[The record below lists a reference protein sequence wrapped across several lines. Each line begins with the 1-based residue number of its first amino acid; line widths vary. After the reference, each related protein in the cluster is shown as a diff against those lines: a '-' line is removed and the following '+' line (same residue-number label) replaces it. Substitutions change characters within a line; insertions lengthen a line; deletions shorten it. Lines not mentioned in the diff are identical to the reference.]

1 MRNIEPANL
10 DQTTLI
16 DGGSYVPADHH
27 HPHLIIFSGTNSG
40 RRHKLRRGITTV
52 GRSPT
57 TDISL
62 NDDRVSRVHCI
73 IEWMGDTIAIE
84 DKGSTNGTFVDS
96 CRVSRAILSPGVI
109 FQLGHSMMKIEYKTE
124 AEIRLE
130 ESLLYSATFDTLT
143 GIFNRYHF
151 LKLAAMEL
159 AYAGRHTLPVGI
171 IMADIDDFKS
181 VNDTYGHQW
190 GDFVLS
196 KFANMVIENKR
207 TEDLVA
213 RYGGDEFIIL
223 PRGEAGREA
232 LHAYCERIRQAV
244 EDFKFS
250 FDSAP
255 VGITVSIGFHFKKIE
270 PGDPDTMVA
279 DLIHQADQ
287 ALYIAKEKGRNR
299 TESLVDE
306 PPCVDK
312 APLEQRD
319 ESIPENRQAAGKAS
333 RKARIFSSGSGPR
346 PRANRSQAA

>member
-1 MRNIEPANL
+1 MRNTEPANL
-10 DQTTLI
+10 DQTTII
-16 DGGSYVPADHH
+16 DGGSCVPADHH
-27 HPHLIIFSGTNSG
+27 HPYLIIFSGTNSG
-40 RRHKLRRGITTV
+40 RRHKLRRGITAI

-57 TDISL
+57 TDIIL

-96 CRVSRAILSPGVI
+96 CRVSRAILSPGAI

-124 AEIRLE
+124 AEIRPE

-151 LKLAAMEL
+151 IKLASMEM
-159 AYAGRHTLPVGI
+159 AYAGRHMLPVGI

-196 KFANMVIENKR
+196 KFANIVMENKR

-223 PRGEAGREA
+223 PRGEASRDA
-232 LHAYCERIRQAV
+232 LHAYCERIRHAV

-255 VGITVSIGFHFKKIE
+255 VGITVSIGFHLKKIDHD
-270 PGDPDTMVA
+270 DPETMVSE
-279 DLIHQADQ
+279 LIHDADQ
-287 ALYIAKEKGRNR
+287 ALYLAKEKGRNR
-299 TESLVDE
+299 TESLIEDSPRIGV
-306 PPCVDK
+306 
-312 APLEQRD
+312 APLQQGA
-319 ESIPENRQAAGKAS
+319 EST
-333 RKARIFSSGSGPR
+333 
-346 PRANRSQAA
+346 

>member
-1 MRNIEPANL
+1 
-10 DQTTLI
+10 
-16 DGGSYVPADHH
+16 
-27 HPHLIIFSGTNSG
+27 
-40 RRHKLRRGITTV
+40 
-52 GRSPT
+52 
-57 TDISL
+57 
-62 NDDRVSRVHCI
+62 
-73 IEWMGDTIAIE
+73 MGDTIAIE

-96 CRVSRAILSPGVI
+96 CRVSRAILSPGAI

-151 LKLAAMEL
+151 IKLASMEM
-159 AYAGRHTLPVGI
+159 AYAGRHMLPVGI

-196 KFANMVIENKR
+196 KFANIVMENKR

-223 PRGEAGREA
+223 PRGEASRDA
-232 LHAYCERIRQAV
+232 LHAYCERIRHAV

-255 VGITVSIGFHFKKIE
+255 VGITVSIGFHLKKIDHD
-270 PGDPDTMVA
+270 DPETMVSE
-279 DLIHQADQ
+279 LIHDADQ
-287 ALYIAKEKGRNR
+287 ALYLAKEKGRNR
-299 TESLVDE
+299 TESLIEDSPRIGV
-306 PPCVDK
+306 
-312 APLEQRD
+312 APLQQGA
-319 ESIPENRQAAGKAS
+319 EST
-333 RKARIFSSGSGPR
+333 
-346 PRANRSQAA
+346 

>member
-1 MRNIEPANL
+1 MRNIETANL
-10 DQTTLI
+10 DQTTVI
-16 DGGSYVPADHH
+16 DGGSYVPTDTHY
-27 HPHLIIFSGTNSG
+27 PHLIIFSGTNSG
-40 RRHKLRRGITTV
+40 RRHKLKRGITTI

-57 TDISL
+57 TDIDI

-73 IEWMGDTIAIE
+73 IEWMGDTITIE

-96 CRVSRAILSPGVI
+96 SRVSRAVLPPGVA

-151 LKLAAMEL
+151 IKLASMEI
-159 AYAGRHTLPVGI
+159 AYAGRHMLPVGI

-196 KFANMVIENKR
+196 KFANIVIENKR

-223 PRGEAGREA
+223 PRGDVSQEAMY
-232 LHAYCERIRQAV
+232 AYCERIRHAV

-255 VGITVSIGFHFKKIE
+255 IGITVSIGFHFKKIDRD
-270 PGDPDTMVA
+270 DPETMVS
-279 DLIHQADQ
+279 DLIHHADQ
-287 ALYIAKEKGRNR
+287 ALYLAKEKGRNR
-299 TESLVDE
+299 TESLV
-306 PPCVDK
+306 
-312 APLEQRD
+312 
-319 ESIPENRQAAGKAS
+319 
-333 RKARIFSSGSGPR
+333 SSYGS
-346 PRANRSQAA
+346 

>member
-1 MRNIEPANL
+1 VRNIEPANL
-10 DQTTLI
+10 DQTTII

-40 RRHKLRRGITTV
+40 RRHKLRCGITTV

-62 NDDRVSRVHCI
+62 NDDRVSRLHCI

-96 CRVSRAILSPGVI
+96 CRVSRAILSPGAI

-151 LKLAAMEL
+151 IKLASMEM
-159 AYAGRHTLPVGI
+159 AYAGRHMLPVGI

-196 KFANMVIENKR
+196 KFANIVMENKR

-223 PRGEAGREA
+223 PRGEASRDA
-232 LHAYCERIRQAV
+232 LHAYCERIRHAV

-255 VGITVSIGFHFKKIE
+255 VGITVSIGFHLKKIDHD
-270 PGDPDTMVA
+270 DPETMVSE
-279 DLIHQADQ
+279 LIHDADQ
-287 ALYIAKEKGRNR
+287 ALYLAKEKGRNR
-299 TESLVDE
+299 TESLIEDSPRIGV
-306 PPCVDK
+306 
-312 APLEQRD
+312 APLQQGA
-319 ESIPENRQAAGKAS
+319 EST
-333 RKARIFSSGSGPR
+333 
-346 PRANRSQAA
+346 

>member
-1 MRNIEPANL
+1 MAECTITGIQRINTGRGFCLKPFFLKRPMQNIEPANL
-10 DQTTLI
+10 DQTTII
-16 DGGSYVPADHH
+16 DGGSYVPTDTHY
-27 HPHLIIFSGTNSG
+27 PHLIIFLGTNSG
-40 RRHKLRRGITTV
+40 RRHKLKRGITTI

-57 TDISL
+57 TDIDI

-73 IEWMGDTIAIE
+73 IEWMGDTITIE

-96 CRVSRAILSPGVI
+96 SRVSRAVLPPGVA

-151 LKLAAMEL
+151 IKLASMEM
-159 AYAGRHTLPVGI
+159 AYAGRHMLPVGI

-196 KFANMVIENKR
+196 KFANIVIENKR

-223 PRGEAGREA
+223 PRGDASREA
-232 LHAYCERIRQAV
+232 IYAFCERIRYAL
-244 EDFKFS
+244 ESYKFS
-250 FDSAP
+250 FDRSSLG
-255 VGITVSIGFHFKKIE
+255 VTTSIGFHLMQIE
-270 PGDPDTMVA
+270 HKDPQVSLS
-279 DLIHQADQ
+279 DLIHLADK
-287 ALYIAKEKGRNR
+287 ALYRAKERGRNR
-299 TESLVDE
+299 TESLD
-306 PPCVDK
+306 
-312 APLEQRD
+312 
-319 ESIPENRQAAGKAS
+319 
-333 RKARIFSSGSGPR
+333 
-346 PRANRSQAA
+346 

>member
-1 MRNIEPANL
+1 MRNIEFATL

-16 DGGSYVPADHH
+16 DGGSHVHVDHH
-27 HPHLIIFSGTNSG
+27 HPHLIIFSGNNSG
-40 RRHKLRRGITTV
+40 RRHKLRRGIMTI

-57 TDISL
+57 TDISI

-73 IEWMGDTIAIE
+73 IEWMGDTITIE

-96 CRVSRAILSPGVI
+96 CRVSRAILSPGVN

-143 GIFNRYHF
+143 EIFNRYHF
-151 LKLAAMEL
+151 IKLALMEL
-159 AYAGRHTLPVGI
+159 AYASRHMLPVGI

-181 VNDTYGHQW
+181 VNDTYGHPW

-196 KFANMVIENKR
+196 KFANIVIENKR

-223 PRGEAGREA
+223 PRGEVSHEA
-232 LHAYCERIRQAV
+232 MRAYCERIRHAV

-255 VGITVSIGFHFKKIE
+255 IGITVSIGFHIKKIE
-270 PGDPDTMVA
+270 GDDPEAMVS
-279 DLIHQADQ
+279 DLIHHADQ
-287 ALYIAKEKGRNR
+287 ALYLAKEKGRNR
-299 TESLVDE
+299 TESLVKE
-306 PPCVDK
+306 SPRLETAPP
-312 APLEQRD
+312 
-319 ESIPENRQAAGKAS
+319 
-333 RKARIFSSGSGPR
+333 
-346 PRANRSQAA
+346 

>member
-1 MRNIEPANL
+1 MRNTEPANL
-10 DQTTLI
+10 DQTTII
-16 DGGSYVPADHH
+16 DGGSCVPADHH
-27 HPHLIIFSGTNSG
+27 HPYLIIFSGTNSG
-40 RRHKLRRGITTV
+40 RRHKLRRGITAI

-62 NDDRVSRVHCI
+62 SDDRVSRVHCI

-96 CRVSRAILSPGVI
+96 CRVSRAILSPGAI

-151 LKLAAMEL
+151 IKLASMEM
-159 AYAGRHTLPVGI
+159 AYAGRHMLPVGI

-196 KFANMVIENKR
+196 KFANIVMENKR

-223 PRGEAGREA
+223 PRGEASRDA
-232 LHAYCERIRQAV
+232 LHAYCERIRHAV

-255 VGITVSIGFHFKKIE
+255 VGITVSIGFHLKKIDHD
-270 PGDPDTMVA
+270 DPETMVSE
-279 DLIHQADQ
+279 LIHDADQ
-287 ALYIAKEKGRNR
+287 ALYLAKEKGRNR
-299 TESLVDE
+299 TESLIEDSPRIGV
-306 PPCVDK
+306 
-312 APLEQRD
+312 APLQQGA
-319 ESIPENRQAAGKAS
+319 EST
-333 RKARIFSSGSGPR
+333 
-346 PRANRSQAA
+346 

>member
-1 MRNIEPANL
+1 LFETIFYLTMRNIEPANL
-10 DQTTLI
+10 DQTTII

-27 HPHLIIFSGTNSG
+27 HPHLIIFSGVNSG
-40 RRHKLRRGITTV
+40 RRHKLKRGITTI

-84 DKGSTNGTFVDS
+84 DKASTNGTFVDS

-109 FQLGHSMMKIEYKTE
+109 FQLGHSMMKIEFKTE

-151 LKLAAMEL
+151 TKLASMEL
-159 AYAGRHTLPVGI
+159 AYASRHMLPVGI

-196 KFANMVIENKR
+196 KFANIVIENKR

-223 PRGEAGREA
+223 PRGEISQETMY
-232 LHAYCERIRQAV
+232 AYCERIRHAL

-255 VGITVSIGFHFKKIE
+255 IGITASIGFHFKKIE
-270 PGDPDTMVA
+270 GDDPDTMVS
-279 DLIHQADQ
+279 DLIQHADQ
-287 ALYIAKEKGRNR
+287 ALYLAKEKGRNR
-299 TESLVDE
+299 TESLMNESPRLDT
-306 PPCVDK
+306 
-312 APLEQRD
+312 APL
-319 ESIPENRQAAGKAS
+319 
-333 RKARIFSSGSGPR
+333 
-346 PRANRSQAA
+346 

>member
-1 MRNIEPANL
+1 MRNTEPANL
-10 DQTTLI
+10 DQTTII
-16 DGGSYVPADHH
+16 DGGSCVPADHH
-27 HPHLIIFSGTNSG
+27 HPYLIIFSGTNSG
-40 RRHKLRRGITTV
+40 RRHKLRRGITAI

-57 TDISL
+57 TDIIL

-96 CRVSRAILSPGVI
+96 CRVSRAILSPGAI

-151 LKLAAMEL
+151 IKLASMEM
-159 AYAGRHTLPVGI
+159 AYAGRHMLPVGI

-196 KFANMVIENKR
+196 KFANIVMENKR

-223 PRGEAGREA
+223 PRGEASRDA
-232 LHAYCERIRQAV
+232 LHAYCERIRHAV

-255 VGITVSIGFHFKKIE
+255 VGITVSIGFHLKKIDHD
-270 PGDPDTMVA
+270 DPETMVSE
-279 DLIHQADQ
+279 LIHDADQ
-287 ALYIAKEKGRNR
+287 ALYLAKEKGRNR
-299 TESLVDE
+299 TESLIEDSPRIGV
-306 PPCVDK
+306 
-312 APLEQRD
+312 APLQQGA
-319 ESIPENRQAAGKAS
+319 EST
-333 RKARIFSSGSGPR
+333 
-346 PRANRSQAA
+346 

>member
-10 DQTTLI
+10 DQTTII
-16 DGGSYVPADHH
+16 DGGSFVPADHH

-40 RRHKLRRGITTV
+40 RRHKLRCGITTV

-62 NDDRVSRVHCI
+62 NDDRVSRLHCI
-73 IEWMGDTIAIE
+73 IEWTGDTITIE

-96 CRVSRAILSPGVI
+96 CRVSRAILTPGVF

-151 LKLAAMEL
+151 IKLASMEV
-159 AYAGRHTLPVGI
+159 AYAGRHMLPVGI

-196 KFANMVIENKR
+196 KFANIVIENKR

-223 PRGEAGREA
+223 PRGEASRDA
-232 LHAYCERIRQAV
+232 LHAYCERIRHAV

-255 VGITVSIGFHFKKIE
+255 VGITVSIGFHLKKIDRD
-270 PGDPDTMVA
+270 DPESMVSE
-279 DLIHQADQ
+279 LIHDADQ
-287 ALYIAKEKGRNR
+287 ALYLAKEKGRNR
-299 TESLVDE
+299 TESLVKDST
-306 PPCVDK
+306 CIDV
-312 APLEQRD
+312 APLQRGA
-319 ESIPENRQAAGKAS
+319 EST
-333 RKARIFSSGSGPR
+333 
-346 PRANRSQAA
+346 

>member
-1 MRNIEPANL
+1 MRNTEPANL
-10 DQTTLI
+10 DQTTII
-16 DGGSYVPADHH
+16 DGGSCVPADHH
-27 HPHLIIFSGTNSG
+27 HPYLIIFSGTNSG
-40 RRHKLRRGITTV
+40 RRHKLRRGITAI

-96 CRVSRAILSPGVI
+96 CRVSRAILSPGAI

-151 LKLAAMEL
+151 IKLASMEM
-159 AYAGRHTLPVGI
+159 AYAGRHMLPVGI

-196 KFANMVIENKR
+196 KFANIVMENKR

-223 PRGEAGREA
+223 PRGEASRDA
-232 LHAYCERIRQAV
+232 LHAYCERIRHAV

-255 VGITVSIGFHFKKIE
+255 VGITVSIGFHLKKIDHD
-270 PGDPDTMVA
+270 DPETMVSE
-279 DLIHQADQ
+279 LIHDADQ
-287 ALYIAKEKGRNR
+287 ALYLAKEKGRNR
-299 TESLVDE
+299 TESLIEDSPRIGV
-306 PPCVDK
+306 
-312 APLEQRD
+312 APLQQGA
-319 ESIPENRQAAGKAS
+319 EST
-333 RKARIFSSGSGPR
+333 
-346 PRANRSQAA
+346 